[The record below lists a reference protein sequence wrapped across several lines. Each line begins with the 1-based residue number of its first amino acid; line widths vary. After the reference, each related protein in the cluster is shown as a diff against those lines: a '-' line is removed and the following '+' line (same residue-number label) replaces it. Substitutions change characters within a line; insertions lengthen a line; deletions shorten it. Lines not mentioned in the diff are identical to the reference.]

1 MRKHRSLGF
10 FILLLSTSITPAQDL
25 TVAQANADGSVRLLV
40 AVTTKTGHPVTDLR
54 EQDFTVF
61 DGDVIRQIR
70 EFRPVSMNSS
80 TARTSPIYE
89 LIFDGARSSGRREF
103 HEVGIRVDRR
113 DLKVITRQGYLTS
126 AN

>member
-1 MRKHRSLGF
+1 MRKQRSLGF
-10 FILLLSTSITPAQDL
+10 FVLLLSTSITRAQDL
-25 TVAQANADGSVRLLV
+25 TVAQAHADGSVRLLV
-40 AVTTKTGHPVTDLR
+40 AVTTKTGQPVTDLR

-61 DGDVIRQIR
+61 DGDVIRQIIW
-70 EFRPVSMNSS
+70 FRPVPMNSS

-89 LIFDGARSSGRREF
+89 LTFDGARSSGHREF
-103 HEVGIRVDRR
+103 HEVGIRVDRP